1 MTGDFLENYINFAY
15 INHRRLKSLSVIRL
29 LRFIALLIFVSG
41 IFIPTFA
48 QVTSKGIVYGQIT
61 GEDGKPLSQVKIQ
74 VGETPGGKESKA
86 TTVSNVDGSYLLQ
99 VPANTPL
106 TLSIS
111 MIGYTP
117 QTNQFTVKP
126 NERVNLNIRLQVLAT
141 QLSTVIINE
150 RLDRTL
156 NVTHID
162 PKSAA
167 IIPSVSGNV
176 EALIKSQPGV
186 SSNNELSSQYTVR
199 GGNYDENLVYV
210 NDIEIFR
217 PFLVRSGQQ
226 EGLSFLNSDLISSI
240 NFSAGGFEAKYGD
253 KMSSVLDIHYRRPTT
268 FAGSVMMS
276 LLGESIHLEGAGKDN
291 KFTWL
296 TGIRQKSNQYL
307 LKSMDTKGEYRPS
320 FTDIQALFTYT
331 FSPKFEVSFL
341 GNYAQNIYRLVPQDR
356 ETSFGT
362 INEALRLQ
370 VYFDGQEVDT
380 YNNGTAAL
388 SFNWHPVKDV
398 SLKLTGSYF
407 RSVESESYDILGQYW
422 IGQIETDLS
431 KPNFGDVLT
440 TKGVG
445 SFLNHSRDHLTADVF
460 NIEHRGSITK
470 LHNQF
475 QWGIKYQ
482 REAIDDRMNEWTMI
496 DSAGYSLPNPPQ
508 KPGDIPQNPDFT
520 LLSSLKTNHQLTSDR
535 YNGFIQNSFFLRT
548 DSVKIWINAGI
559 RGSYW
564 DINKE
569 WLFSPRAILNYKPD
583 WKNDIT
589 FRISGGL
596 YQQPPFYKELLD
608 LQGQL
613 HLNTP
618 AQKSIDLLTGADW
631 QFKMWDRPF
640 KLTAEAYYKFLD
652 DLIPY
657 EIDNVRIRYLGD
669 QSAKGYAGG
678 IDFKINGDFV
688 PGLESWAS
696 LSIMKTAEDIKGD
709 YYYKR
714 MNSNGEVIIPGY
726 TTNNI
731 AVDSVKI
738 EPGYI
743 PRPTDQRVNFSLFF
757 QDYLPNNPTYKV
769 HLSLFYGSRLPFGP
783 PNSPKYLQTLRIP
796 PYRRVDIGFSKQI
809 IGEDATYRPKGGF
822 KFIKSLWVSAEIFN
836 LFQISNTISYIWIN
850 DISNRQYAIPNYL
863 TPRQVNFKLIAKF

>member
-1 MTGDFLENYINFAY
+1 
-15 INHRRLKSLSVIRL
+15 LKSLPFVIL
-29 LRFIALLIFVSG
+29 FRFIALFIFVAGS
-41 IFIPTFA
+41 FIQTQA
-48 QVTSKGIVYGQIT
+48 QVKTGGVVNGQIT
-61 GEDGKPLSQVKIQ
+61 GDDGKEVSQVIIQ
-74 VGETPGGKESKA
+74 ATETATGKAINPKSIRNNNGTYELSLPAETQLTITYSMLGYIKQ
-86 TTVSNVDGSYLLQ
+86 TKQ
-99 VPANTPL
+99 VNL
-106 TLSIS
+106 
-111 MIGYTP
+111 
-117 QTNQFTVKP
+117 KP
-126 NERVNLNIRLQVLAT
+126 NERMHLNIRLEILPT
-141 QLSTVIINE
+141 QLSTVVINE

-156 NVTHID
+156 NVTRID

-167 IIPSVSGNV
+167 VIPSVSGNV

-186 SSNNELSSQYTVR
+186 SSNNELSSQYSVR

-240 NFSAGGFEAKYGD
+240 SFSAGGFEAKYGD
-253 KMSSVLDIHYRRPTT
+253 KMSSVLDIHYRRPTK
-268 FAGSVMMS
+268 FEGSVMMS
-276 LLGESIHLEGAGKDN
+276 LLGASIHLEGASKNN

-307 LKSMDTKGEYRPS
+307 LKSMDTKGEYKPS

-341 GNYAQNIYRLVPQDR
+341 GNYAQNIYRLIPQDR

-370 VYFDGQEVDT
+370 VYFEGEEADKF
-380 YNNGTAAL
+380 NNGTAAL
-388 SFNWHPVKDV
+388 SFNFHPSKDV
-398 SLKLTGSYF
+398 SLKLNGSFF
-407 RSVESESYDILGQYW
+407 RSLESESFDILGQYW

-431 KPNFGDVLT
+431 KPNFGDVLS

-445 SFLNHSRDHLTADVF
+445 SFLNHSRNHLTADVF
-460 NIEHRGSITK
+460 NIEQRGSITK
-470 LHNQF
+470 PHNQF

-482 REAIDDRMNEWTMI
+482 HEAIDDRLNEWTMI

-508 KPGDIPQNPDFT
+508 NPGAIPKNPDFT
-520 LLSSLKTNHQLTSDR
+520 ISSSLNTQHQLSSNR

-548 DSVKIWINAGI
+548 DSVKFWINAGI
-559 RGSYW
+559 RSSYW
-564 DINKE
+564 DVNKE
-569 WLFSPRAILNYKPD
+569 LLFSPRVIINYKPN

-589 FRISGGL
+589 FRLSGGL
-596 YQQPPFYKELLD
+596 YQQPPFYRELRD

-618 AQKSIDLLTGADW
+618 AQKSIHLLTGSDW
-631 QFKMWDRPF
+631 QFKAWGRPF
-640 KLTAEAYYKFLD
+640 KFTTEIYYKFLD

-657 EIDNVRIRYLGD
+657 EIDNVRIRYLSD
-669 QSAKGYAGG
+669 QTAKGYAEG

-688 PGLESWAS
+688 EGLESWAS
-696 LSIMKTAEDIKGD
+696 ISFMKTEQDIKGD
-709 YYYKR
+709 FYYKR
-714 MNSNGEVIIPGY
+714 MNSRGEVIIPGY
-726 TTNNI
+726 TTNTV
-731 AVDSVKI
+731 AVDSIRV

-783 PNSPKYLQTLRIP
+783 PGSPQYMHTLRIP

-809 IGEDATYRPKGGF
+809 IGEDATYRPKGGL
-822 KFIKSLWVSAEIFN
+822 KFIKSLWVSAEVFN

-850 DISNRQYAIPNYL
+850 DINNRQYAIPNYL
-863 TPRQVNFKLIAKF
+863 TPRQLNFKLIAKF

>member
-1 MTGDFLENYINFAY
+1 
-15 INHRRLKSLSVIRL
+15 LKSLSVNL
-29 LRFIALLIFVSG
+29 LFRFLALFIFVPG
-41 IFIPTFA
+41 TFVQTYA
-48 QVTSKGIVYGQIT
+48 QMTNKGVVYGKIT
-61 GEDGKPLSQVKIQ
+61 GEDGKGLSQVKIQ
-74 VGETPGGKESKA
+74 VNEASDGKRTIITSVSK
-86 TTVSNVDGSYLLQ
+86 NDGVYELQ
-99 VPANTPL
+99 APSDVPL
-106 TLSIS
+106 TVTFS
-111 MIGYTP
+111 MLGYIH
-117 QTNQFTVKP
+117 QTSQIILKP
-126 NERVNLNIRLQVLAT
+126 NDRLNLNIRLLIQTT
-141 QLSTVIINE
+141 QLSTVVINE

-156 NVTHID
+156 NVTRID

-167 IIPSVSGNV
+167 VIPSVSGNV

-186 SSNNELSSQYTVR
+186 SSNNELSSQYSVR

-240 NFSAGGFEAKYGD
+240 SFSAGGFEAKYGD

-268 FAGSVMMS
+268 FSGSVMMS
-276 LLGESIHLEGAGKDN
+276 LLGASLHLEGTSKNN

-307 LKSMDTKGEYRPS
+307 LKSMDTKGEYKPS

-341 GNYAQNIYRLVPQDR
+341 GNYAQNIYRLIPQDR

-370 VYFDGQEVDT
+370 VFFEGQEVDRF
-380 YNNGTAAL
+380 NNGTAAL
-388 SFNWHPVKDV
+388 SFNWHPAKDV
-398 SLKLTGSYF
+398 SLKLNGSYF
-407 RSVESESYDILGQYW
+407 RSLESESFDILGQYW

-431 KPNFGDVLT
+431 KPNFGDVLS

-445 SFLNHSRDHLTADVF
+445 SFLNHSRNHLTADVF
-460 NIEHRGSITK
+460 NIEQSGTISKPR
-470 LHNQF
+470 NQF

-482 REAIDDRMNEWTMI
+482 REAIDDRLNEWTMI

-520 LLSSLKTNHQLTSDR
+520 LSSSLKTQHQLTSNR

-548 DSVKIWINAGI
+548 DSVKFWINAGI
-559 RGSYW
+559 RSSYW
-564 DINKE
+564 DVNKE
-569 WLFSPRAILNYKPD
+569 WLFSPRAIINYKPN

-589 FRISGGL
+589 FRLSGGL
-596 YQQPPFYKELLD
+596 YQQPPFYRELRD

-618 AQKSIDLLTGADW
+618 AQKSIHLLTGSDW
-631 QFKMWDRPF
+631 QFKAWGRPF
-640 KLTAEAYYKFLD
+640 KFTTEVYYKFLD

-657 EIDNVRIRYLGD
+657 EIDNVRIRYLSD
-669 QSAKGYAGG
+669 QTAKGYAEG

-688 PGLESWAS
+688 EGLESWAS
-696 LSIMKTAEDIKGD
+696 LSIMKTEEDIKGD
-709 YYYKR
+709 FYYKR
-714 MNSNGEVIIPGY
+714 MNSNGEVIIPGF
-726 TTNNI
+726 TTNTV
-731 AVDSVKI
+731 AVDSVRI

-783 PNSPKYLQTLRIP
+783 PGSPKYMHTLRIP

-809 IGEDATYRPKGGF
+809 IGEDATYKPKGGF
-822 KFIKSLWVSAEIFN
+822 RFIKSLWISAEVFN

-863 TPRQVNFKLIAKF
+863 TPRQINFKLIAKF